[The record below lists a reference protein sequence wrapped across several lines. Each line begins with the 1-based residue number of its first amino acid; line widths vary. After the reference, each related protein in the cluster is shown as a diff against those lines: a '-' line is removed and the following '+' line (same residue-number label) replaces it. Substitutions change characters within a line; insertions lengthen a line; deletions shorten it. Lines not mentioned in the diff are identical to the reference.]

1 MLQPSRQEPLITI
14 HWVLLSGGAFFVGLG
29 VALAVFLSGMG
40 SALGVGST
48 GQAAA
53 ALLKEQPEKFAQA
66 LILQLLP
73 GTQGL
78 YGFVIGI
85 TVFFNIKP
93 ELALQSGVAYFLAA
107 LPVAIVGYFSA
118 KHQGR
123 VATAGIQ
130 ILAKRPEEVMKGVI
144 LAAMVETYA
153 ILAFVVSFIMVLNVK

>member
-1 MLQPSRQEPLITI
+1 MEHLASYFGTY
-14 HWVLLSGGAFFVGLG
+14 GGAFFAGLG

-85 TVFFNIKP
+85 TVFFNILSLIHISEP
-93 ELALQSGVAYFLAA
+93 
-107 LPVAIVGYFSA
+107 
-118 KHQGR
+118 
-123 VATAGIQ
+123 T
-130 ILAKRPEEVMKGVI
+130 RP
-144 LAAMVETYA
+144 Y
-153 ILAFVVSFIMVLNVK
+153 